1 MPPRVKIT
9 KEDIINVS
17 IDILRNQGQEALNAR
32 NIALS
37 LNSSTQPIFF
47 NFSSMEEL
55 KKAVMVSA
63 FNIYLDFLNKETKK
77 DKYPQYKAFGIGYIR
92 FAKEERELF
101 KLLFMRDRSG
111 EEFVSTF
118 DREASIELI
127 MKNNGFSR
135 EKAELMQLEMW
146 VFVHGVASMIATSY
160 LDLEWDL
167 ISRMLTDAYKGIATR
182 LLEEEKW
189 LL

>member
-17 IDILRNQGQEALNAR
+17 IDIVREEGKESLNAR
-32 NIALS
+32 NIAKK
-37 LNSSTQPIFF
+37 LNCSTQPIFF

-55 KKAVMVSA
+55 KNAVTVSA

-92 FAKEERELF
+92 FAKEERQLF
-101 KLLFMRDRSG
+101 KLLFMRDRTG
-111 EEFVSTF
+111 EEFVSTH
-118 DREASIELI
+118 DREASIELL

-135 EKAELMQLEMW
+135 EMAELMQLEMW
-146 VFVHGVASMIATSY
+146 VFVHGIASMFATSY
-160 LDLEWDL
+160 LDLEWNL
-167 ISRMLTDAYKGIATR
+167 ISKMLTDAYKGIATR
-182 LLEEEKW
+182 LLEEDK
-189 LL
+189 